1 MKHLLVGAPSTLNG
15 WETLQQ
21 VITFDVKPAVRIGKS
36 V

>member
-1 MKHLLVGAPSTLNG
+1 MKHLLVGAPRTLNG

-21 VITFDVKPAVRIGKS
+21 VITFDVKPAAKIRKS